1 MTSKFSKFFV
11 LATLCLGLAAVNVAC
26 SDSKDDE
33 PGNGQVDDFNIK
45 VVLPA
50 SIEIEEGK
58 DCFIPLQEGHGVL
71 ATDAVQVS
79 VDGLLYT
86 CNVNSIENNTLAF
99 TFPEK
104 LGDGTYRLYIVR
116 GQYKKDLGN
125 VQIRRIDEKF
135 PLEESTTVYGVVKCN
150 GQGVPDVLISDGY
163 EFAKTDEKGRY
174 QLASEKELGYVFM
187 IVPSG
192 YEVTKTDGVVP
203 RFFSMLIG
211 DGKLPENASFELK
224 KVNQMNHKIIYL
236 GDMHIANR
244 TNDIKQLTEWAKDF
258 NAYCDADASTPTY
271 VMTLGDMS
279 WDIYWDKYTLDKYL
293 TLVGGLC
300 SGKQFYHTIGNH
312 DNDYAT
318 TTNKLA
324 KAPFRK
330 IVGPNYYSV
339 NIGQVHYIFL
349 DDIDCST
356 YDGTKRMIS

>member
-33 PGNGQVDDFNIK
+33 PGNGKVDDFNIK

-150 GQGVPDVLISDGY
+150 GCACPTSSS
-163 EFAKTDEKGRY
+163 AT
-174 QLASEKELGYVFM
+174 ATNS
-187 IVPSG
+187 
-192 YEVTKTDGVVP
+192 P
-203 RFFSMLIG
+203 R
-211 DGKLPENASFELK
+211 P
-224 KVNQMNHKIIYL
+224 
-236 GDMHIANR
+236 
-244 TNDIKQLTEWAKDF
+244 
-258 NAYCDADASTPTY
+258 
-271 VMTLGDMS
+271 
-279 WDIYWDKYTLDKYL
+279 
-293 TLVGGLC
+293 
-300 SGKQFYHTIGNH
+300 
-312 DNDYAT
+312 
-318 TTNKLA
+318 
-324 KAPFRK
+324 
-330 IVGPNYYSV
+330 
-339 NIGQVHYIFL
+339 
-349 DDIDCST
+349 
-356 YDGTKRMIS
+356 TKRAAISSLPKRNSATSS